1 MTRSEIDAFFRRRER
16 LWFDHDAAALAAGHA
31 DGSVVESP
39 THGKLT
45 TREAIRSVYDTW
57 FAAFPDLKFR
67 HDDLLVDGDRVAV
80 FFTTSGTHKKAFA
93 GAPATGRNIEIHGV
107 ALFTLKDGLIVNE
120 KRLYDSTSL
129 LVQIGVIKAKPV

>member
-1 MTRSEIDAFFRRRER
+1 MTRSEIEAFFRRRER
-16 LWFDHDAAALAAGHA
+16 LWFDHDAAGLAADHG

-45 TREAIRSVYDTW
+45 TREAIRGIYETW

-67 HDDLLVDGDRVAV
+67 HNDILVDGDRAAV
-80 FFTTSGTHKKAFA
+80 FFSTSGTHKKTFV
-93 GAPATGRNIEIHGV
+93 GAAPTGRNMEIHGV
-107 ALFTLKDGLIVNE
+107 ALFTLKDGKIVHE